1 MLHKT
6 AVGNFLSPEIEEKKF
21 DKTVQN
27 GSLNF
32 LSSSIWPVIHYSFPI
47 QYCPLDVEKRKNSS
61 SFCC

>member
-47 QYCPLDVEKRKNSS
+47 QYCPLDVEK
-61 SFCC
+61 